1 MLQLCEHYASSS
13 YGAAHCDWLSGG
25 CQGAYANNCYP
36 YDIWSGSL
44 AGTMLYYDRE
54 LKNGDFTTYN
64 ACGGEAKCSVQNA
77 FSVRCVLDLTH
88 A

>member
-1 MLQLCEHYASSS
+1 
-13 YGAAHCDWLSGG
+13 
-25 CQGAYANNCYP
+25 
-36 YDIWSGSL
+36 
-44 AGTMLYYDRE
+44 MLYYDRE

-64 ACGGEAKCSVQNA
+64 ACGGEAKCSVRNA